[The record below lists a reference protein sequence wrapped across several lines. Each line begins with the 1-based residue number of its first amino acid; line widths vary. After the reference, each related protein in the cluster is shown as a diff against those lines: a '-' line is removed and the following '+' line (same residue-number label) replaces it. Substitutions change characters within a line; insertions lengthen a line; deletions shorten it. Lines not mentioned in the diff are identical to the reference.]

1 MSKAFTKDEAWEE
14 PIIPPRAPVPTGVPN
29 YVTPRGLLL
38 LRAELAALEADR
50 HGLEADRSD
59 EDEYRR
65 RLAILTVR
73 TSDLTARI
81 ASAVV
86 VDPRRQPRDA
96 VRFGAMVTL
105 RTVGGEHAGEERH
118 LEIVGID
125 EADDRAH
132 RARDSRARSRG
143 HRRPRHPARQGSP
156 GSGVHRLCGG
166 LTMAAIPWA
175 RFGEDH
181 MLLMMSRILVGLL
194 LLVLGRRLYW
204 LFVAAIGFLY
214 GLELAPRLLP
224 QQSGAML
231 VIIALVLAVVGALL
245 AGLATKVALG
255 AIGFVAAGGIAALAL
270 QHLSIDSGLVVLGV
284 YLIAGLIGAVLF
296 LLLFNAA
303 LIVLSSLAGAY
314 LIVLSAEQ
322 LRLMSPTFGTALFIV
337 LAVAGIVV
345 QARPWRS
352 RRPPPP

>member
-1 MSKAFTKDEAWEE
+1 
-14 PIIPPRAPVPTGVPN
+14 
-29 YVTPRGLLL
+29 
-38 LRAELAALEADR
+38 
-50 HGLEADRSD
+50 
-59 EDEYRR
+59 
-65 RLAILTVR
+65 
-73 TSDLTARI
+73 
-81 ASAVV
+81 
-86 VDPRRQPRDA
+86 
-96 VRFGAMVTL
+96 
-105 RTVGGEHAGEERH
+105 
-118 LEIVGID
+118 
-125 EADDRAH
+125 
-132 RARDSRARSRG
+132 
-143 HRRPRHPARQGSP
+143 
-156 GSGVHRLCGG
+156 
-166 LTMAAIPWA
+166 MAAIPWA

-181 MLLMMSRILVGLL
+181 MLLQMSRILVGLL

-231 VIIALVLAVVGALL
+231 AIIALVLAVVGALL